1 MTEDEQAIGKIVGQL
16 EAAWNASDSAGF
28 AAPFMDDATFIH
40 IYGGQLD
47 GRGAIEASHRQIFD
61 TIYKGSYGKFT
72 IQRIRFVRPDVAI
85 VLVQGYL
92 KFHEGGETREM
103 HARPTIIAEKQ
114 NRTWRIVALQNTR
127 VSEMPGAIR
136 GR

>member
-16 EAAWNASDSAGF
+16 EAAWNTSDSTGF

-47 GRGAIEASHRQIFD
+47 GRVAIEASHRQIFD

-72 IQRIRFVRPDVAI
+72 LESIRFVRPDVAI
-85 VLVQGYL
+85 LLVHGYL
-92 KFHEGGETREM
+92 KFYEGGEMRET
-103 HARPTIIAEKQ
+103 HARPTMVAAKENGKWQ
-114 NRTWRIVALQNTR
+114 IVAFQNTK
-127 VSEMPGAIR
+127 VSDLPGALR